1 MKYTHILKLAT
12 LILLPLFSCQQ
23 EQNKEVEKKIIIR
36 KEFKQSKD
44 DGLYKQFGNDVVEV
58 KVKDFN
64 TKGENVSITA
74 EVKNA
79 EGTSLRTIELPKEKL
94 LAILNAQNEIDIES
108 VANSEQFLWKTQEG
122 TEEELEHGVFLSEE
136 YEEEMS
142 AIIKKEYGQD
152 IKSINSINVDIENN
166 EATINAEVLLSDGQ
180 VVQKT
185 IKKKTEEMTGGED
198 EVVKVKMIQIEGK

>member
-58 KVKDFN
+58 KVKDFI

-142 AIIKKEYGQD
+142 AIIKKEYGQG